1 MARSPEFPPVQLLMY
16 EFTPDARFE
25 GQLGGA
31 VERIESG
38 GTVQVLEAV
47 FIQREADSGELAVIG
62 VRGDGAGSLIA
73 PVLEFRLD
81 PAARRRASAR
91 ALATGTSGL
100 SGETLRRLGSG
111 LAPGGAI
118 AALLI
123 RHVWAEALSDAVARS
138 GGTLLLSD
146 HVQHTGELSELV
158 PTLLDAAD
166 HVSGDD
172 RD

>member
-1 MARSPEFPPVQLLMY
+1 MTRPPELPPAQLLMY

-31 VERIESG
+31 VQRIETG
-38 GTVQVLEAV
+38 GTVRVLEAV
-47 FIQREADSGELAVIG
+47 FIQREADSGELAVID
-62 VRGDGAGSLIA
+62 VRGDSAGSLIA
-73 PVLEFRLD
+73 PILDFRLD
-81 PAARRRASAR
+81 PAARRRATAQ

-100 SGETLRRLGSG
+100 SGETVRRLGAG

-138 GGTLLLSD
+138 GGRLLLSD
-146 HVQHTGELSELV
+146 HVDARELGALAPVLV
-158 PTLLDAAD
+158 DAAD
-166 HVSGDD
+166 H
-172 RD
+172 R